1 MGIQKSVLYFDYNA
15 TTPVDPRVLETMLP
29 YFTEKFGNAAS
40 NSHVYGWEAAE
51 AVTIAREQVA
61 ELIGAVKEEII
72 FTSGATESINLA
84 IKGVADIYKAKGN
97 HIITCATEHKA
108 VLDTC
113 ISLEKKGYQVTYLP
127 VNHEGM
133 IDLNLLEESIRPD
146 TILIAFLYANN
157 ETGLIHPVTEIG
169 RIAKDKKTLFFCDAT
184 QAAGK
189 IPVNVLNDGIDL
201 LAFSSHKLYGPKG
214 AGALYVRRKNPRV
227 TIKAQIDGGGH
238 ERGLRSGTL
247 NVPCIAGFGK
257 ACELAKVEM
266 ETRNRNIVFLR
277 NKLEEG
283 LLSIGRTAIN
293 GNKTNRLPN
302 TSNLL
307 FGNLTGSSLLSAI
320 SKKIAVSAG
329 SACTSAL
336 QHPSHVLQAMG
347 LTDEECRNSIR
358 FSIGYPTTED
368 EIDFAV
374 QEISTIL
381 ESLRTGNTGESQL
394 PPFS

>member
-1 MGIQKSVLYFDYNA
+1 MGIQKSVLYFDYNS
-15 TTPVDPRVLETMLP
+15 TTPVDPRVLEMMLP

-51 AVTIAREQVA
+51 AITIAREQVA
-61 ELIGAVKEEII
+61 AIIGAIKEEII

-84 IKGVADIYKAKGN
+84 IKGVADAYSGKGN
-97 HIITCATEHKA
+97 HIVTCATEHKA

-113 ISLEKKGYQVTYLP
+113 SSLEKKGYKVTYLP
-127 VNHEGM
+127 VDHEGL
-133 IDLNLLEESIRPD
+133 IDLNLLEQSIRPD
-146 TILIAFLYANN
+146 TILVAFMYANN
-157 ETGLIHPVTEIG
+157 ETGVIHPIADIG
-169 RIAKDKKTLFFCDAT
+169 RIAKQKKTLFFCDAT

-189 IPVNVLNDGIDL
+189 IPVNAINDGIDL

-214 AGALYVRRKNPRV
+214 SGALYVRRKNPKV
-227 TIKAQIDGGGH
+227 SIKAQIDGGGH

-257 ACELAKVEM
+257 ACELAKAEM
-266 ETRNRNIVFLR
+266 ETRNRSILFLR

-283 LLSIGRTAIN
+283 LRSLGRTAIN

-307 FGNLTGSSLLSAI
+307 FDNQAGSSLLTTI

-336 QHPSHVLQAMG
+336 QHPSHVLLAMG
-347 LTDEECRNSIR
+347 LSEDECKNSIR
-358 FSIGYPTTED
+358 FSIGYLTTEE
-368 EIDFAV
+368 EIDFAL
-374 QEISTIL
+374 QEIGTIL
-381 ESLRTGNTGESQL
+381 QSSRT
-394 PPFS
+394 

>member
-1 MGIQKSVLYFDYNA
+1 MGIQKSVLYFDYNS

-51 AVTIAREQVA
+51 AVTIARKQVA
-61 ELIGAVKEEII
+61 ALIGAIKEEII

-84 IKGVADIYKAKGN
+84 LKGVADAYTGKGN
-97 HIITCATEHKA
+97 HIVTCATEHKA

-113 ISLEKKGYQVTYLP
+113 SSLEKKGYKVTYLP
-127 VNHEGM
+127 VDHEGL
-133 IDLNLLEESIRPD
+133 IDLNLLEQSIRPD
-146 TILIAFLYANN
+146 TILVAFMYANN
-157 ETGLIHPVTEIG
+157 ETGIIHPIADIG
-169 RIAKDKKTLFFCDAT
+169 RIAKQKKALFFCDAT

-189 IPVNVLNDGIDL
+189 IPVNILNDGIDL

-247 NVPCIAGFGK
+247 NVPSIAGFGK
-257 ACELAKVEM
+257 ACELAKAEI
-266 ETRNRNIVFLR
+266 ETRNRNILFLR

-283 LLSIGRTAIN
+283 LLSLGRIAIN
-293 GNKTNRLPN
+293 GNKINRLPN

-307 FGNLTGSSLLSAI
+307 FDNQVGSSLLTTI

-347 LTDEECRNSIR
+347 LSEKECKNSIR
-358 FSIGYPTTED
+358 FSIGYLTTEE
-368 EIDFAV
+368 EIDFAL
-374 QEISTIL
+374 QEIGTIL
-381 ESLRTGNTGESQL
+381 QSSRT
-394 PPFS
+394 